1 MLIVEDDAT
10 VRELLRDWFTRRELG
25 YTVDVVTTAT
35 DAVEVVHRRRP
46 SVVLLD
52 IGLPD
57 FSGLHVLKLVRQLQ
71 ASIPVIM
78 ITGSLDSRIAAEAME
93 CGAFAYIP
101 KPASVAYVENLVAAA
116 LRAGSRA
123 EVR

>member
-25 YTVDVVTTAT
+25 YAVDVVTTAT

-93 CGAFAYIP
+93 SGAFAYIP

-116 LRAGSRA
+116 LRAGSRR
-123 EVR
+123 ELR